1 MLTACAVTAHD
12 HPVNTH
18 RSRRLVTSL
27 SFLLLLTA
35 SLLIPRW
42 SVADEQSTDAP
53 LSGEPTAAEPST
65 EPVDAAPVQMLEQ
78 FIATLDSFEATFEQ
92 TLYDADSEPLRESS
106 GSIKLKRPARFVWIY
121 DAPESQQIVGDGES
135 IWLYDEDLEQVTVNA
150 IDERIDGT
158 PLQLLMRAAP
168 LSEGFDI
175 ESRGQS
181 DGIDWFALSPLTQAS
196 DFEQVFIGLQN
207 DALAVMELRDSFG
220 QATQIR
226 FTNFN
231 KGIALDDAL
240 FVFDVPEGVDVIGLD
255 E

>member
-1 MLTACAVTAHD
+1 MILTTLIL
-12 HPVNTH
+12 
-18 RSRRLVTSL
+18 LVG
-27 SFLLLLTA
+27 
-35 SLLIPRW
+35 SLLIPGW
-42 SVADEQSTDAP
+42 SLADEQASETP
-53 LSGEPTAAEPST
+53 LSVEAATAEPLADQ
-65 EPVDAAPVQMLEQ
+65 PDAAPVQMLEQ
-78 FIATLDSFEATFEQ
+78 FITTLDSFEATFEQ

-106 GSIKLKRPARFVWIY
+106 GSIKLKRPARFIWTY
-121 DAPESQQIVGDGES
+121 DAPEAQQIVGDGES
-135 IWLYDEDLEQVTVNA
+135 IWLYDEELEQVTVNA

-168 LSEGFDI
+168 LSVGFDI
-175 ESRGQS
+175 ESLGQS
-181 DGIDWFALSPLTQAS
+181 DGIDWFGLTPLTQAS

-207 DALAVMELRDSFG
+207 DGLAVMELRDSFG

-226 FTNFN
+226 FTDFN

>member
-1 MLTACAVTAHD
+1 MTL
-12 HPVNTH
+12 
-18 RSRRLVTSL
+18 SL
-27 SFLLLLTA
+27 LLLLTGG
-35 SLLIPRW
+35 LMKPGW
-42 SVADEQSTDAP
+42 SVADEKAADAP
-53 LSGEPTAAEPST
+53 LSDEPAAAEPLT
-65 EPVDAAPVQMLEQ
+65 DQPEAAPVQMLEQ

-106 GSIKLKRPARFVWIY
+106 GTIKLKRPARFVWTY
-121 DAPESQQIVGDGES
+121 DAPDAQQIVGDGES
-135 IWLYDEDLEQVTVNA
+135 IWLYDQDLEQVTVNA

-175 ESRGQS
+175 ESLGQS
-181 DGIDWFALSPLTQAS
+181 DGIDWFGLTPLTQAS
-196 DFEQVFIGLQN
+196 DFEQVFIGLEN
-207 DALAVMELRDSFG
+207 DALVVMELRDSFG

-226 FTNFN
+226 FIDFN
-231 KGIALDDAL
+231 KGVALDDAL